1 MLLFYHIGKY
11 ILLLRDVFSRH
22 DNPKLLIRRIFM
34 EMNVIGIESLGIILL
49 ISAFM
54 GMVMTIEI
62 AYQLVAPWIS
72 LTVVGS
78 IVSDTSMLELSPTIT
93 ALVLAGRVGSNISA
107 EIGNMKISEQI
118 DALEVMG
125 VNSASYLIFPKI
137 IASLISIPLLIII
150 SIAMSIVGGLYAGHA
165 LNILSVSDYIEGA
178 QVSFRTFTLVY
189 AIIKAFTFS
198 FIISSISSYQGYIV
212 TGGALEVSKA
222 STKAVVQ
229 SCIFILIF
237 DYLLAALLL

>member
-11 ILLLRDVFSRH
+11 ILLLKDVFSRV
-22 DNPKLLIRRIFM
+22 DNPRILLRRFFY
-34 EMNVIGIESLGIILL
+34 EMNVIGIQSLGIIIL

-54 GMVMTIEI
+54 GMVLTIEI
-62 AYQLVAPWIS
+62 AFQLVAPWIP

-78 IVSDTSMLELSPTIT
+78 IVSDTSMLELSPTVT

-125 VNSASYLIFPKI
+125 INSASYIILPKI
-137 IASLISIPLLIII
+137 LASLISIPLLIIL
-150 SIAMSIVGGLYAGHA
+150 SIALSLLGGLYAGHA
-165 LNILSVSDYIEGA
+165 LNIVSTSDYIEGA
-178 QVSFRTFTLVY
+178 QVTFRTFTLVY
-189 AIIKAFTFS
+189 AIIKAFTFA
-198 FIISSISSYQGYIV
+198 FIISSVSSYQGYIV
-212 TGGALEVSKA
+212 TGGSVEVSKA
-222 STKAVVQ
+222 STKAVVN

-237 DYLLAALLL
+237 DYLLAVLLL